1 VNDIECLDTGFQ
13 GQPGLV
19 ACGLLPGSNGIAL
32 VDPGPTSSL
41 AGLQAELG
49 RLHLSLADVRAIL
62 VTHVHLDHSGAVG
75 VIVRQ
80 QPAVQVYVHEL
91 GAPHVVNPGRLLRS
105 AREIYGDTMES
116 LWGEVAPVPSS
127 NVRHLAG
134 SERLEIVGRTVKVAY
149 TPGHAMHH
157 ASYLDSLTGT
167 AFTGDVGGIRI
178 GRVRLV
184 VAPTPP
190 PDIDIELWESS
201 VDRIR
206 AWEPRRLFLTHFG
219 LVDEPG
225 PHLDELV
232 ARLRRIAELVRESVA
247 LDGHDADR
255 LAWFRRAVGADLRLH
270 LSEADA
276 ADVEREA
283 MFDSSWRGLARYWR
297 RRNTEGRLDSPS

>member
-1 VNDIECLDTGFQ
+1 
-13 GQPGLV
+13 V
-19 ACGLLPGSNGIAL
+19 ACGLLPGPDGIAL

-41 AGLQAELG
+41 AGLQAELE

-80 QPAVQVYVHEL
+80 QPGVQVYVHER
-91 GAPHVVNPGRLLRS
+91 GALHVVNPGRLLRS
-105 AREIYGDTMES
+105 AREIYGDSMES

-127 NVRHLAG
+127 NVRRLTG
-134 SERLEIVGRTVKVAY
+134 GERLEIVGRAVEVAY

-157 ASYLDSLTGT
+157 VSYLDRLTGT

-184 VAPTPP
+184 VPPTPP

-201 VDRIR
+201 VAAVR
-206 AWEPRRLFLTHFG
+206 AWQPTRLFLTHFG
-219 LVDEPG
+219 WVDKPG

-232 ARLRRIAELVRESVA
+232 ARLRRMAALACESLA
-247 LDGHDADR
+247 AGGRDADR
-255 LAWFRRAVGADLRLH
+255 LAWFRRAVGADLRLQ

-276 ADVEREA
+276 ADVAREV

-297 RRNTEGRLDSPS
+297 RRDMQNRLDSAT